1 MRFKYNLHFPC
12 NTWWSIEMKRDIQG
26 KFALKNDDY
35 RRVRSLGMSRA
46 DYLEEMVRKNLLPC
60 ITRDELTSSPCNTW
74 NIPQTHPSIT
84 RYQEEIEKLKIQIN
98 NLQKENSVL
107 VSYAQRRSL
116 RTKTALTFV
125 REVVD
130 FEAIRNRILFELKLG
145 RQASGYKAAQKAL
158 NRLIAELKRMAET
171 L

>member
-1 MRFKYNLHFPC
+1 
-12 NTWWSIEMKRDIQG
+12 MKRDIQG
-26 KFALKNDDY
+26 KFVLKNDDY
-35 RRVRSLGMSRA
+35 RRVRSLRITDDTWKALGIASECLGMSRA

-60 ITRDELTSSPCNTW
+60 ITRHELTSLPCNTW
-74 NIPQTHPSIT
+74 NTPQTHPSIT